1 VKREIRSNHMVANKV
16 IDALMK
22 EGLVAVS
29 SQEGRYRVSITRA
42 GIHHIRST
50 TSSIV
55 ESIRSK
61 FEIPIDF
68 ARHRTGRGN
77 NRAG

>member
-1 VKREIRSNHMVANKV
+1 MVANKV

-42 GIHHIRST
+42 VMHHIRST